1 MSPNTAV
8 RRLIRSRPFRDAATS
23 SGAVADF
30 ARGYVAGFTV
40 SELVPVAEKLRGQGL
55 LLSLAYQTAPG
66 HEAATFD
73 QLVQALTAL
82 GDGAAGTEL
91 SVRPSALAPGSD
103 AARASRLTELCAVA
117 RGVGAVVTLEMERS
131 EDYERTLRLWEGV
144 RGDETTL
151 GLTLPV
157 DVRRAESDAQA
168 LAATGARL
176 RLCVGSYPVP
186 RRRGYQS
193 EQDKLLALVRCLR
206 AVMEGGGYAMLASHE
221 PTIIAITQEL
231 GRRSGLAPDAFE
243 FQMYYGVRPLEQR
256 RLVDIGYR
264 SRAYLPFGP
273 GWFDYLTHR
282 VAARPRTI
290 YSFLRA
296 MQDKR

>member
-55 LLSLAYQTAPG
+55 LLSLAYQSAPG

-193 EQDKLLALVRCLR
+193 EQDKLLALV
-206 AVMEGGGYAMLASHE
+206 
-221 PTIIAITQEL
+221 
-231 GRRSGLAPDAFE
+231 
-243 FQMYYGVRPLEQR
+243 
-256 RLVDIGYR
+256 
-264 SRAYLPFGP
+264 
-273 GWFDYLTHR
+273 
-282 VAARPRTI
+282 
-290 YSFLRA
+290 
-296 MQDKR
+296 